1 MGTEYWEMRCIKIL
15 LFIFNLTFWPVVS
28 EVLTA
33 VFMFQLAGLAVI
45 AFGLWL
51 RFGGVMADLASD
63 KKAPEYFFM
72 GLYVLVGAGA
82 IMTTVGFFGCC
93 GAARESQ
100 CLLGAF
106 FACLLVIFAA
116 EITAGVFAFIGKK
129 VAIQEAQKIY
139 EDIYD
144 DYMKNPGGKVN
155 KTIYH
160 YHVALQCCGKDSIE
174 QTALPCP
181 ENIQLPKASVLCSD
195 CFNHNCLVEI
205 QNVIDAHLHLVGI
218 IGIAI
223 AGTTIF
229 GMVFSMVLCCAIR
242 NTRDMI

>member
-1 MGTEYWEMRCIKIL
+1 I
-15 LFIFNLTFWPVVS
+15 
-28 EVLTA
+28 
-33 VFMFQLAGLAVI
+33 FQLAGLAVI

-51 RFGGVMADLASD
+51 RFGGVMADFASD
-63 KKAPEYFFM
+63 KKSPEYFFM
-72 GLYVLVGAGA
+72 GLYVLVGTGVLMA
-82 IMTTVGFFGCC
+82 TVGFFGCC

-144 DYMKNPGGKVN
+144 DYMRNPGGKVN

-160 YHVALQCCGKDSIE
+160 YHLALQCCGKGKTDCKKMTCMY
-174 QTALPCP
+174 Q
-181 ENIQLPKASVLCSD
+181 SVEVRGI
-195 CFNHNCLVEI
+195 CLVEI

-218 IGIAI
+218 VGIAI

-229 GMVFSMVLCCAIR
+229 GMIFSMLLCCVIR

>member
-1 MGTEYWEMRCIKIL
+1 MGTAYEEMRCIKIL
-15 LFIFNLTFWPVVS
+15 LFIFNLSFW
-28 EVLTA
+28 
-33 VFMFQLAGLAVI
+33 LAGLAVI

-51 RFGGVMADLASD
+51 RFGGAMAEFASD
-63 KKAPEYFFM
+63 KRSPEYFFI

-82 IMTTVGFFGCC
+82 LMTTVGFFGCC

-100 CLLGAF
+100 FLLGAF

-144 DYMKNPGGKVN
+144 EYMKNPGKVN
-155 KTIYH
+155 RTIYH
-160 YHVALQCCGKDSIE
+160 YHLAVSSHPELQYLLQCCGKDNLE
-174 QTALPCP
+174 QQMGLPCP
-181 ENIQLPKASVLCSD
+181 EKMKVPKAS
-195 CFNHNCLVEI
+195 NCLVEI
-205 QNVIDAHLHLVGI
+205 HNVIDASLHLVGI
-218 IGIAI
+218 VGIAI

-229 GMVFSMVLCCAIR
+229 GMIFSMVLCCAIR
-242 NTRDMI
+242 NTREMI

>member
-1 MGTEYWEMRCIKIL
+1 I
-15 LFIFNLTFWPVVS
+15 
-28 EVLTA
+28 
-33 VFMFQLAGLAVI
+33 FQLAGLAVI

-51 RFGGVMADLASD
+51 RFGGVMADFTSD
-63 KKAPEYFFM
+63 KKSPEYFFM

-82 IMTTVGFFGCC
+82 LMTTVGFFGCC

-116 EITAGVFAFIGKK
+116 EVTAGVFAFIGKK

-155 KTIYH
+155 RTIYH
-160 YHVALQCCGKDSIE
+160 YHLALQCCGKDNME
-174 QTALPCP
+174 QQTGLPCP
-181 ENIQLPKASVLCSD
+181 ENIQMPKAS
-195 CFNHNCLVEI
+195 NCLVEI
-205 QNVIDAHLHLVGI
+205 QNVIDANLHLVGI
-218 IGIAI
+218 VGIAI
-223 AGTTIF
+223 AGITIF
-229 GMVFSMVLCCAIR
+229 GMIFSMVLCCVIR
-242 NTRDMI
+242 NTRDTI

>member
-1 MGTEYWEMRCIKIL
+1 PIITEEL
-15 LFIFNLTFWPVVS
+15 TGLFI
-28 EVLTA
+28 
-33 VFMFQLAGLAVI
+33 FQLAGLAVI

-51 RFGGVMADLASD
+51 RFGGVMADFASD
-63 KKAPEYFFM
+63 KKSPEYFFM
-72 GLYVLVGAGA
+72 GLYVLVGTGVLMA
-82 IMTTVGFFGCC
+82 TVGFFGCC

-144 DYMKNPGGKVN
+144 DYMRNPGGKVN

-160 YHVALQCCGKDSIE
+160 YHLALQCCGKGNME
-174 QTALPCP
+174 QHMALPCP
-181 ENIQLPKASVLCSD
+181 ENIQMPKS
-195 CFNHNCLVEI
+195 CLVEI

-218 IGIAI
+218 VGIAI

-229 GMVFSMVLCCAIR
+229 GMIFSMLLCCVIR